1 MFRHP
6 MSWFGLAL
14 VIIALVFWDRSPT
27 ERLQPPSDEA
37 LHFPNG
43 YVENMHTRVFDEQ
56 GQLHYRLSAQRA
68 DHFQTDPAAPGAD
81 DYSLVEHPDLA
92 MHPQAAEPWH
102 LQARK
107 GRIDKQGDRVLLHD
121 GVRAWQNGEQG
132 LTELTT
138 SELWVEVPQEYAHT
152 DKAVNMRAEQG
163 TTDAIG
169 MRAQLGEERIE
180 LLSEVQ
186 GLYHPQAP
194 AQPQAHPQE
203 GTP

>member
-1 MFRHP
+1 MHRHP

-14 VIIALVFWDRSPT
+14 VIITLVFWDRSPT
-27 ERLQPPSDEA
+27 ERLQPLEDEE
-37 LHFPNG
+37 LHFPTA
-43 YVENMHTRVFDEQ
+43 YVENMHTRVLDEQ
-56 GQLHYRLSAQRA
+56 GRLHYQLSAQRA
-68 DHFQTDPAAPGAD
+68 DHFQADPAGPGAD
-81 DYSLVEHPDLA
+81 DYSLVEHPELT
-92 MHPQAAEPWH
+92 MHPQTSAPWH

-107 GRIDKQGDRVLLHD
+107 GRVDDQGDLVQLHN

-180 LLSEVQ
+180 LLSEVR
-186 GLYHPQAP
+186 GLYHSP
-194 AQPQAHPQE
+194 AHPQE
-203 GTP
+203 STHD